1 MSATDPLSRPDD
13 FENRY
18 RLYIDESG
26 DHVYRQTQE
35 LSHRFLALMGCWF
48 CNPDYLRFHEALE
61 TLKSDHL
68 PHHPDDPVTL
78 HREDMINARRA
89 FKVLRDEERRKAFN
103 ADLLRVIDQARF
115 KMVAVVIDKQALQ
128 TAYGDAAAHPYHL
141 GLGFLLQRYV
151 GYLNH
156 INRIGD
162 VMAEVRGAREDRLLA
177 ESYTRIYERGAWKV
191 RASSFQAALSSR
203 QLKLKDKRANIA
215 GLQLAD
221 VLAHPVKQWVLYEYG
236 LLERDT
242 TTFGHQLMEIAQSKF
257 NRHLYDGRIEGY
269 GFVLFPKPQ
278 K

>member
-1 MSATDPLSRPDD
+1 MSDTDPPSRPSG
-13 FENRY
+13 FEDRY

-26 DHVYRQTQE
+26 DHVFRQTQD
-35 LSHRFLALMGCWF
+35 LSHRFLALLGCWF
-48 CNPDYLRFHEALE
+48 CNPDYLRFHQALE
-61 TLKSDHL
+61 TLKFDHL
-68 PHHPDDPVTL
+68 PHHPDEPVVL
-78 HREDMINARRA
+78 HRDDMINARRA
-89 FKVLRDEERRKAFN
+89 FKVLREEDRRKAFN
-103 ADLLRVIDQARF
+103 ADLLQVIDQAQF
-115 KMVAVVIDKQALQ
+115 KMVVVVIDKQALR

-162 VMAEVRGAREDRLLA
+162 VMAEARGTKEDRLLA
-177 ESYTRIYERGAWKV
+177 ESYTRIYERGVWMVQAT
-191 RASSFQAALSSR
+191 SFQAALSSR

-221 VLAHPVKQWVLYEYG
+221 ILAHPVKLWVLHQYG
-236 LLERDT
+236 LTKPST
-242 TTFGHQLMEIAQSKF
+242 TTFGQQLVEVAQSKF
-257 NRHLYDGRIEGY
+257 NCHLYDGRVEGY